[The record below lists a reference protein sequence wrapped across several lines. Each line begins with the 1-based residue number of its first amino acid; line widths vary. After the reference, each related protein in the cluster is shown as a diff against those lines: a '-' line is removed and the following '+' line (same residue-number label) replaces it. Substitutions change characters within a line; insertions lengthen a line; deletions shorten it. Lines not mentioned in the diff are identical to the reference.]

1 MNKTDR
7 LLAIVLE
14 LQRKGV
20 VRAEDLAARFETSVR
35 TIYRD
40 MQALSEASVPIVG
53 EPGVGY
59 SLMEGFFLPPVS
71 FTVEEA
77 VSLLIGAHFVEQ
89 KFDPRYQERAR
100 SSRSKIEAVL
110 PEQVRAE
117 AANILTTMRLLAFGG
132 DTPAGKQEKERVE
145 KVRQALLD
153 AKKVSFHYRK
163 SMADEDGNRESVRI
177 VAPYGLALI
186 NGSWIMIGHCDL
198 RDDLR
203 HFRLSRMSQLALTE
217 EGYLRPPHFNLHAYK
232 PTDDRKTYVRLLAQ
246 SDIAEQIKE
255 SHYFFLEGWE
265 DHPDGL
271 LITLRVRQTEEVTHW
286 VLGWGARIEVLEPE
300 SFRNEIR
307 EEIEK
312 MQKRY

>member
-89 KFDPRYQERAR
+89 KFDPRYQERAK

-117 AANILTTMRLLAFGG
+117 AANILTTMRLLAFAS
-132 DTPAGKQEKERVE
+132 DTPAGKQEKEWVE
-145 KVRQALLD
+145 KIRQALLD

-163 SMADEDGNRESVRI
+163 SLAEEDGNRDSVRI
-177 VAPYGLALI
+177 VAPYGLALVS
-186 NGSWIMIGHCDL
+186 GSWTMIGHCDL

-203 HFRLSRMSQLALTE
+203 HFRLSRMSQLAITE
-217 EGYLRPPHFNLHAYK
+217 EGYQRPPDFNLHAYK
-232 PTDDRKTYVRLLAQ
+232 PMDDRKTYVRLLAQ
-246 SDIAEQIKE
+246 SDIAERIKE
-255 SHYFFLEGWE
+255 SNYFFLEGWE
-265 DHPDGL
+265 DSSDGL
-271 LITLRVRQTEEVTHW
+271 LITLRVRQTEEVKQW
-286 VLGWGARIEVLEPE
+286 VLGWGAHLEVLEPE
-300 SFRNEIR
+300 MFRREIR

-312 MQKRY
+312 MIKRY

>member
-40 MQALSEASVPIVG
+40 MQALSEANVPIVG

-59 SLMEGFFLPPVS
+59 SLMEGYFLPPVS
-71 FTVEEA
+71 FTAEEA

-100 SSRSKIEAVL
+100 ITRDKIEAVL
-110 PEQVRAE
+110 PEQVRTE
-117 AANILTTMRLLAFGG
+117 AASILATMRLLAFDS
-132 DTPAGKQEKERVE
+132 DTPAGKQEKERVDT
-145 KVRQALLD
+145 VRQALLD
-153 AKKVSFHYRK
+153 AKKISFHYRK
-163 SMADEDGNRESVRI
+163 SMAEEDGNRDSVRI

-186 NGSWIMIGHCDL
+186 KGAWMMIGHCDL
-198 RDDLR
+198 RGDLR
-203 HFRLSRMSQLALTE
+203 HFRLSRMSQLKVTE
-217 EGYLRPPHFNLHAYK
+217 ERYQRPADFNLHAYK
-232 PTDDRKTYVRLLAQ
+232 PVDDRKSYVRLLAQ
-246 SDIAEQIKE
+246 REIAERIKE
-255 SHYFFLEGWE
+255 SHYFYLEAWE
-265 DHPDGL
+265 DQADGL
-271 LITLRVRQTEEVTHW
+271 LVTLRVRQTEEVMHW
-286 VLGWGARIEVLEPE
+286 VLGWGASIEVLEPE

-312 MQKRY
+312 MRKRY

>member
-20 VRAEDLAARFETSVR
+20 VRAEDLAALYETSVR

-40 MQALSEASVPIVG
+40 MQALSEANVPIVG

-59 SLMEGFFLPPVS
+59 SLMEGYFLPPVS

-110 PEQVRAE
+110 PEEVRRE
-117 AANILTTMRLLAFGG
+117 AANILRNIKLLAV
-132 DTPAGKQEKERVE
+132 DTDSPAGKQEKERVDTL
-145 KVRQALLD
+145 RQALLHV
-153 AKKVSFHYRK
+153 KKVSFRYRK
-163 SMADEDGNRESVRI
+163 NIAEADGNRESERV
-177 VAPYGLALI
+177 VAPYGLALV
-186 NGSWIMIGHCDL
+186 NGSWVMLGHCDL
-198 RDDLR
+198 RGDIR
-203 HFRLSRMSQLALTE
+203 HFRLSRMSELKVRE
-217 EGYLRPPHFNLHAYK
+217 ETYQRPAHFNLQEYQPA
-232 PTDDRKTYVRLLAQ
+232 DDRKQYVRLLAQ
-246 SDIAEQIKE
+246 HSIAQRIKE
-255 SHYFFLEGWE
+255 SYYFYIDSMEE
-265 DHPDGL
+265 QEDGL
-271 LITLRVRQTEEVTHW
+271 LVTLRVRQKEEVLHW
-286 VLGWGARIEVLEPE
+286 VLGWGASVVVLEPE
-300 SFRNEIR
+300 SFRERIR

-312 MQKRY
+312 MSKRY

>member
-53 EPGVGY
+53 EPGIGY
-59 SLMEGFFLPPVS
+59 SLMEGYFLPPVS

-77 VSLLIGAHFVEQ
+77 VSLLMGAHFVEQ

-100 SSRSKIEAVL
+100 SSRGKIEAVL
-110 PEQVRAE
+110 PEQVRRE
-117 AANILTTMRLLAFGG
+117 AANILSTMRLLSFDSNSPG
-132 DTPAGKQEKERVE
+132 TKKEKERVDT
-145 KVRQALLD
+145 VRQALLD
-153 AKKVSFHYRK
+153 AKKLSFHYRK
-163 SMADEDGNRESVRI
+163 SMADEDGTRDSVRV
-177 VAPYGLALI
+177 VAPYGLTLVG
-186 NGSWIMIGHCDL
+186 GSWMMIGHCDL
-198 RDDLR
+198 RGDLR
-203 HFRLSRMSQLALTE
+203 HFRLSRMSKLAITE
-217 EGYLRPPHFNLHAYK
+217 EGYQRPPDFHLHAYK
-232 PTDDRKTYVRLLAQ
+232 PVDDRNMHVRLLAR
-246 SDIAEQIKE
+246 SEIAEQIKE
-255 SHYFFLEGWE
+255 SRYFYLEACE
-265 DHPDGL
+265 DRPDGL
-271 LITLRVRQTEEVTHW
+271 LVTLRVRQTEEVMHW
-286 VLGWGARIEVLEPE
+286 VLGWGAHIEVLEPE

-312 MQKRY
+312 MRKRY